1 MTVTDDP
8 KTVAVIGLGNM
19 GSALAEALLTN
30 NHKVIVWNRTDSKC
44 KELPVGGAVIAAS
57 VAEAT
62 AAADI
67 SIICVTDHQ
76 ASINL
81 LQTDEVAN
89 ALLGKVLVQ
98 LSTVTSEESRELG
111 RWADVNGIAYLDG
124 SILAYPEGIRSHEG
138 TIIYSGSRDT
148 YDTSINILSSLGGD
162 QQLVGTT
169 VGGAPSFDKTIYAFH
184 YASMLAFFHGAAICH
199 AAGFPVETYVKQVAS
214 HGPETMLRFGE
225 MIAKRSY
232 DNPSC
237 ALEVEAAAYAHVV
250 RLSEELGIDV
260 AYPKMV
266 SSYFER
272 AIAAGHGQ
280 HDLAATFEI
289 LLKQN
294 T

>member
-1 MTVTDDP
+1 MTESDEP
-8 KTVAVIGLGNM
+8 KAVAIIGLGNM

-30 NHKVIVWNRTDSKC
+30 NQSVIVWNRTDSKC
-44 KELPVGGAVIAAS
+44 KELPVGGAVIASS

-62 AAADI
+62 NSADI
-67 SIICVTDHQ
+67 SIICVTNHQ
-76 ASINL
+76 ASIHL

-89 ALLGKVLVQ
+89 SLHGKVLVQ

-111 RWADVNGIAYLDG
+111 HWADENGIAYLDG
-124 SILAYPEGIRSHEG
+124 SILAYPEGIRNRKG
-138 TIIYSGSRDT
+138 TIVYSGSRAAFDASM
-148 YDTSINILSSLGGD
+148 DILSSLGGD
-162 QQLVGTT
+162 PQLVGTA
-169 VGGAPSFDKTIYAFH
+169 VGGAPTFDKTIYAFH

-214 HGPETMLRFGE
+214 DGPENKLRFGE

-266 SSYFER
+266 ASYFKR
-272 AIAAGHGQ
+272 AIADGHGQ
-280 HDLAATFEI
+280 HDLAATFEV
-289 LLKQN
+289 LLKQID
-294 T
+294 